1 MLGWLIVLV
10 PTMLPAGEPGLRS
23 TVPVT
28 TRSFSGQS
36 VLLLTNGRLVR
47 GRVSRNSGGYVVQF
61 ATGSMVV
68 PVSQVKMQA
77 QTADAVYRALKKQ
90 IPLQSPRH
98 RLALAGWCTTNE
110 LYDQAL
116 KEVRAVLK
124 SNPDHDAARRMQT
137 RIEKLIAPPPE
148 KPESKSIYE
157 RLVAPEVTALAGLS
171 PQVAVQFVSKVQPI
185 LMNSC
190 AQSGCHGPRSKNA
203 YRLSMVHLGSGGRR
217 GLSEQ
222 NLSATLRFIDLK
234 SPEQSPL
241 LTKPLGRHGRR
252 GKTIFR
258 GRAGT
263 RQLAVLRA
271 WAVSVARSS
280 SNANRSNTTA
290 TAGQKTRGR
299 PQGYQ
304 LTPAMK
310 AARSRTAYK
319 SPRRKSRR
327 SKSTTQKPGDPFDPA
342 EFNRKSAGTDRR
354 SNSRN
359 RRGRNR

>member
-1 MLGWLIVLV
+1 MLS
-10 PTMLPAGEPGLRS
+10 AGEPGLRS
-23 TVPVT
+23 TTPPT
-28 TRSFSGQS
+28 TRSFSGRS

-61 ATGSMVV
+61 TNGSMVV
-68 PVSQVKMQA
+68 PVSQVKLQA
-77 QTADAVYRALKKQ
+77 QSADAVYRALKKQ

-110 LYDQAL
+110 LYDQAM

-124 SNPDHDAARRMQT
+124 SNPEHDAAKRMQT
-137 RIEKLIAPPPE
+137 RIEKLIAPAPKKE
-148 KPESKSIYE
+148 ESKSVYD
-157 RLVAPEVTALAGLS
+157 RLVAPEVTALAGLP
-171 PQVAVQFVSKVQPI
+171 PQVAVRFVSKVQPI

-203 YRLSMVHLGSGGRR
+203 FRLSMVHLGSGGRR

-263 RQLAVLRA
+263 RQLAVLRT
-271 WAVSVARSS
+271 WAANVARNSS
-280 SNANRSNTTA
+280 STGVRSESTTSRRNE
-290 TAGQKTRGR
+290 KHVR
-299 PQGYQ
+299 PNGYQ

-319 SPRRKSRR
+319 GPRRPSRR
-327 SKSTTQKPGDPFDPA
+327 SKSTTSKPGDPFDPA

-354 SNSRN
+354 SSTRN